1 MKDNNKIINDIPMTP
16 KPNNNRDIPL
26 TPGTLPH
33 INNLVNQ
40 MEENDNLNNDDEEDN
55 LINSQVFNIINN
67 LNNNLH
73 DNFNNNL
80 QNNLIESHGGSLVN
94 SQDSFTSSFYS
105 QPSQLDIINYKSTF
119 SKSNSNSISNNNGN
133 SNKMEEDVNLS
144 NLNENDFIINE
155 VYDKKGIDDN
165 LIKNIYPNLKLDEL
179 NNTKTLINLFHFY
192 NTINNNSKNNEIK
205 NSLLGNEKGIS
216 KLRYNDILGIYK
228 YLLNGLK
235 EEENRNLV
243 RKTFE
248 EDIYNLFSPN
258 YKNDMESRLL
268 ISLGLIKR
276 NPSIIE
282 NKTVNNYLLTGI
294 KTNENN
300 QDYKL
305 GFIYSIENK
314 NRNNRIIIIP
324 FCDGNLTKVN
334 KRFEIK
340 NKINT
345 FKNLI
350 NGCVYNKNDLINLW
364 NNTSIEL
371 CKYFNQDLYLDVQF
385 STNTLKDLEFYSL
398 I

>member
-16 KPNNNRDIPL
+16 KSNNNRNIPL
-26 TPGTLPH
+26 TPGSLPH
-33 INNLVNQ
+33 IVEYKSNDLVNK
-40 MEENDNLNNDDEEDN
+40 MEEDNEDDN

-67 LNNNLH
+67 LK
-73 DNFNNNL
+73 DNIQDNKDND
-80 QNNLIESHGGSLVN
+80 LIESHAGSIVN
-94 SQDSFTSSFYS
+94 SQDSFTGSFYS
-105 QPSQLDIINYKSTF
+105 QPSQLDIVNYKSTF
-119 SKSNSNSISNNNGN
+119 SKSNSNSISNNN
-133 SNKMEEDVNLS
+133 KMEEDINLES
-144 NLNENDFIINE
+144 LNENEFVINE
-155 VYDKKGIDDN
+155 VYNTKGIDDD
-165 LIKNIYPNLKLDEL
+165 LIKSRYPNLKRDEL
-179 NNTKTLINLFHFY
+179 NNSKTLINLFHFY
-192 NTINNNSKNNEIK
+192 NTINNSISNNELK
-205 NSLLGNEKGIS
+205 NTLLGNEKGIS

-235 EEENRNLV
+235 KEENRNIV

-248 EDIYNLFSPN
+248 EDIYSLFSPD

-276 NPSIIE
+276 NPSMIE

-305 GFIYSIENK
+305 GFIYSIESRNG
-314 NRNNRIIIIP
+314 NNRIIIIP

-340 NKINT
+340 RKLVT
-345 FKNLI
+345 FKKLI
-350 NGCVYNKNDLINLW
+350 NNIVLNKSELIELW

-371 CKYFNQDLYLDVQF
+371 CKYFSQDLYLDVQF
-385 STNTLKDLEFYSL
+385 STNTLKNLEFYSL